1 MGQIASDGANWG
13 RARHAPRNYALRA
26 RKRERATHGIV
37 GARYGRRY
45 GRGAPVTTRTGQVL
59 GGRYEIIK
67 VIGRGGQSTVY
78 HAHDL
83 VDGDEVAIKLV
94 HGAVGDPDATER
106 IFREAQSMSQLLGT
120 SAVRILHQV
129 RTPEGALGLVME
141 LLEGRDVDA
150 HLTELERRGE
160 RASFEWLERTFGPI
174 VETLATAHDR
184 GLVHRDLKAENIF
197 LVDPARGGGVR
208 LLDFGFVKL
217 MRAPTITDAEMVAGS
232 PSYISPEAFLQG
244 AACADARAD
253 VYSLSV
259 ILFRALVGRL
269 PFDGESVIRI
279 MMAVT
284 SAPRPRIHAL
294 RPELSPEI
302 DAWVEQALAID
313 RNDRFSSVGGTWR
326 ALRSC
331 FPGAP

>member
-1 MGQIASDGANWG
+1 
-13 RARHAPRNYALRA
+13 
-26 RKRERATHGIV
+26 
-37 GARYGRRY
+37 
-45 GRGAPVTTRTGQVL
+45 VTTRTGQVL

-94 HGAVGDPDATER
+94 HGAIGDPDATER

-120 SAVRILHQV
+120 AAVRILHQV
-129 RTPEGALGLVME
+129 RTEEGDIGLVME
-141 LLEGRDVDA
+141 LLEGRDLDVQ
-150 HLTELERRGE
+150 LGELEARGVHP
-160 RASFEWLERTFGPI
+160 SFEWLERTFTPI
-174 VETLATAHDR
+174 VDTLATAHDR

-197 LVDPARGGGVR
+197 LVDRARGGGVR

-217 MRAPTITDAEMVAGS
+217 LRAPTITSAEMVAGS
-232 PSYISPEAFLQG
+232 PLYISPEAFVQG
-244 AACADARAD
+244 AAVADARAD

-269 PFDGESVIRI
+269 PFTGDSVIRI
-279 MMAVT
+279 MMEVT

-294 RPELSPEI
+294 RPELSPDI
-302 DAWVEQALAID
+302 DAWVEQALAVD
-313 RNDRFSSVGGTWR
+313 RDDRFSSVKGAWH